1 MDIDGQAISRI
12 LYSGSGALTP
22 DRIMAIYLAVPVMK
36 TETDLLRSTRNCSP
50 DADRQSEV
58 KTGRL
63 FSFLFDLAPG
73 GVYLA
78 SAITVGAVVSYT
90 AISPLSRYLQGDVG
104 TVSFLWHFPFSAHY
118 CGSPRHYTG
127 APCPVESGLSSGRLA
142 CATGQ
147 RPASGAP
154 AVKDLMC
161 ETGPAYIERYSIR
174 PQKSQSVKVSGFRDS
189 TTCEGESFI

>member
-73 GVYLA
+73 GVYPA
-78 SAITVGAVVSYT
+78 SDITVGAVVSYT

-127 APCPVESGLSSGRLA
+127 APCPMESGLSSPPARTLKRPSRRNGHPLQPPISNNYDRQWRL
-142 CATGQ
+142 T
-147 RPASGAP
+147 RPVQYTAAETAGYDAIGF
-154 AVKDLMC
+154 AGVMNDL
-161 ETGPAYIERYSIR
+161 RR
-174 PQKSQSVKVSGFRDS
+174 
-189 TTCEGESFI
+189 